1 MGRSS
6 GKSICK
12 RGNTRIR
19 CIRGTNKKTQGTM
32 GARKGRRRERKASRK
47 RSMGCFLTLKIM
59 NDKLVVII
67 IIL

>member
-1 MGRSS
+1 MARSS

-19 CIRGTNKKTQGTM
+19 CIRGTNKKIQGSM
-32 GARKGRRRERKASRK
+32 GARRGRSKKRKASRK
-47 RSMGCFLTLKIM
+47 RLMGCFLTLKIM
-59 NDKLVVII
+59 NDKLSVII